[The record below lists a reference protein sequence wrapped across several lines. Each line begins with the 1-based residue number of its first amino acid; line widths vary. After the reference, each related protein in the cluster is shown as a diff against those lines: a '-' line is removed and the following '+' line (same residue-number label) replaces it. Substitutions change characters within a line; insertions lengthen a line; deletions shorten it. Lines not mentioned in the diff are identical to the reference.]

1 MQLERTL
8 QNLLLDLSKLERS
21 LDAGGDVTTPEQQ
34 ELEKLEAELA
44 RMREAAGS
52 AQMAVD
58 DMELEILRIQEDER
72 KLMRRER
79 DDRDRLKAETDPERR
94 KDLEYDRYAAKSRI
108 NDIHYELKEA
118 HNEIFP
124 LRNNLDVHTRQVEEL
139 TQKHAAAQRAAE
151 AANEAASNQHP
162 EQKAEELREQLPDD
176 ALAAY
181 DSRRKVNDVGV
192 ASFNG
197 RACGGCFIV
206 LPPNDRS
213 VINQAP
219 ENEMPECPNCE
230 SYLVRK
236 Q

>member
-1 MQLERTL
+1 MQLDRTL
-8 QNLLLDLSKLERS
+8 QPVLLNLSLTERS
-21 LDAGGDVTTPEQQ
+21 LGAGGDFTTPEQK
-34 ELEKLEAELA
+34 EFEKLDAELT

-79 DDRDRLKAETDPERR
+79 DDRDQLTAETDPERR
-94 KDLEYDRYAAKSRI
+94 KDLEHDRYAAKSRI

-118 HNEIFP
+118 HNEIHA
-124 LRNNLDVHTRQVEEL
+124 LRNNRDVHTQRVDDLSAKRE
-139 TQKHAAAQRAAE
+139 AAKRAAD
-151 AANEAASNQHP
+151 AANEASAAQDP
-162 EQKAEELREQLPDD
+162 EEKVRELREQLPDEVV
-176 ALAAY
+176 AAY
-181 DSRRKVNDVGV
+181 EERRNVNDVGV

-213 VINQAP
+213 TINLAP
-219 ENEMPECPNCE
+219 ENELPECPNCE
-230 SYLVRK
+230 SYLVRN